1 MSDNYTQGQLPWV
14 THNSVRLEN
23 DNGDALLF
31 KTRDGRPRFELAY
44 NLTPEQKNNP
54 DLSLEE
60 RSVTAPFDI
69 ANLRMFI
76 IYSKIL
82 FEKNKRLDIFTADP
96 EVEKSYPVTCLYH
109 YDKNGNKSET
119 KLERTKVT
127 FYLDTDNIFKISITD
142 IMYSGKTTVFN
153 CGYTNWHIHNV
164 GDKPRDPAANS
175 RVMTSIY
182 FDHLSLIMDNL
193 VKNGG
198 TVSYSR
204 RPITTPKIEDVEKN
218 ESSSDSLTVEVKK
231 AENLEDVNKQLDK
244 LLAGN

>member
-44 NLTPEQKNNP
+44 NLTPEQKSNP

-82 FEKNKRLDIFTADP
+82 FE
-96 EVEKSYPVTCLYH
+96 
-109 YDKNGNKSET
+109 
-119 KLERTKVT
+119 
-127 FYLDTDNIFKISITD
+127 
-142 IMYSGKTTVFN
+142 
-153 CGYTNWHIHNV
+153 
-164 GDKPRDPAANS
+164 
-175 RVMTSIY
+175 
-182 FDHLSLIMDNL
+182 
-193 VKNGG
+193 
-198 TVSYSR
+198 
-204 RPITTPKIEDVEKN
+204 
-218 ESSSDSLTVEVKK
+218 
-231 AENLEDVNKQLDK
+231 
-244 LLAGN
+244 